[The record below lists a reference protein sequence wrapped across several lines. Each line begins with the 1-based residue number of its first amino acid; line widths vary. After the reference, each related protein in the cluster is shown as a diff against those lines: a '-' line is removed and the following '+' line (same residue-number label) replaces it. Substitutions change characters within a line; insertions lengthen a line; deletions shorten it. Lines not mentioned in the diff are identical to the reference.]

1 NNFKLEVNVMLFKLM
16 ALLMLGVVYLVLF
29 TTVFPIGSTK
39 QKLIY
44 AMSSLVMSALFMFI
58 APTLY
63 A

>member
-1 NNFKLEVNVMLFKLM
+1 MPFELM
-16 ALLMLGVVYLVLF
+16 ALLMLGMVYLVLF

-44 AMSSLVMSALFMFI
+44 AMGGLAMSAFLMFI

>member
-1 NNFKLEVNVMLFKLM
+1 MPFKLM
-16 ALLMLGVVYLVLF
+16 ALLMLGMVYLVLF
-29 TTVFPIGSTK
+29 TTVFPI

-44 AMSSLVMSALFMFI
+44 AMTGIAMSAFLMFI

>member
-1 NNFKLEVNVMLFKLM
+1 MLFKLM

-39 QKLIY
+39 KKLIY
-44 AMSSLVMSALFMFI
+44 AMSGLVMSALFMFI